1 MLIVADSPRL
11 GELVGMLGEPL
22 SAGVAT
28 VLVSSGGDDTI
39 ELFSQ
44 KAPHV
49 VVVTATLD
57 AGDTAALIGALRG
70 MLPRAEVGFV
80 LVGDDDGPVR
90 TVLDAGEM
98 APDRFVARPLT
109 TDAFRFAV
117 NSVLEAVLLIRSTA
131 EASRGTLV
139 PIAQAEDDARAA
151 RLARWDAMADSMV
164 DADAEDKEEERSEA
178 APLPPPLVIRPRRP
192 SEAPVSADEPWKPG
206 TTAALDHDSGT
217 EWPEAVP
224 PAAENP
230 ARRSWSEMG
239 PPTREPTLIIRDPDP
254 PASSPG
260 TLTSSPPPMNPFAGS
275 THPGAT
281 PPPRPPAP
289 SATRSG
295 HASPDA
301 PIAEGVPHVIG
312 ADYSGGTS
320 SGMRRDSSGPIA
332 LDSGRARSDSSAP
345 ITRPRSDSS
354 APITSS
360 GTQPD
365 RPRSDSQSGSQ
376 AGRARSDSQA
386 GDGGDWISRMPL
398 ADMLDP
404 NRPVRRSGDA
414 DDLLADLPDDLI
426 PSMKPGAVRSSSTVP
441 EARGVTT
448 EVPIPS
454 IGTVTN
460 TNAGGA
466 NTNAGEMPS
475 ASDLPGADV
484 PGGDAPG
491 GRDFARQLRAKMA
504 NMAQRLFQ
512 GGAGEAAQSRAVDIS
527 PKHDHHTEID
537 LASLGEEPALDRGV
551 TEIEA
556 RADRRS
562 DIRLPVPGSVSI
574 TSPGTWDTAVRERG
588 LPNQGEIVRGL
599 SDPAMLLAKMFAQ
612 ESTGR
617 VVFRREDVEKVVYFD
632 VGRPVFAASSVRRDR
647 MGELLVREGKI
658 TAAQYDR
665 CQTAVAES
673 GRRIGEI
680 LVDLGYLKRRELLP
694 AVRRHVEDIV
704 YSLFG
709 WDRGTYHIIPETAA
723 SVERI
728 RLSRHPAALILEG
741 VRRKWDR
748 ASLERLI
755 GSASTV
761 IEVPDREKL
770 GGIINLND
778 LAPEER
784 AALAAFDG
792 QSDLAAVART
802 ANVDVTD
809 ILPLAWGLCILGLA
823 SARRTDTEVHDE
835 SSALVGETDIAI
847 DRERVRARW
856 QLVSEADYFALL
868 GVRRDAT
875 GFEIR
880 RAYQAARRDFA
891 ADGFPNDL
899 RRELA
904 QELDDIAHVLDEA
917 FRVLRDDRLRL
928 TYLSNLIE

>member
-1 MLIVADSPRL
+1 
-11 GELVGMLGEPL
+11 
-22 SAGVAT
+22 
-28 VLVSSGGDDTI
+28 
-39 ELFSQ
+39 
-44 KAPHV
+44 
-49 VVVTATLD
+49 
-57 AGDTAALIGALRG
+57 
-70 MLPRAEVGFV
+70 
-80 LVGDDDGPVR
+80 
-90 TVLDAGEM
+90 
-98 APDRFVARPLT
+98 
-109 TDAFRFAV
+109 
-117 NSVLEAVLLIRSTA
+117 
-131 EASRGTLV
+131 
-139 PIAQAEDDARAA
+139 
-151 RLARWDAMADSMV
+151 
-164 DADAEDKEEERSEA
+164 
-178 APLPPPLVIRPRRP
+178 
-192 SEAPVSADEPWKPG
+192 
-206 TTAALDHDSGT
+206 
-217 EWPEAVP
+217 
-224 PAAENP
+224 
-230 ARRSWSEMG
+230 
-239 PPTREPTLIIRDPDP
+239 
-254 PASSPG
+254 
-260 TLTSSPPPMNPFAGS
+260 
-275 THPGAT
+275 
-281 PPPRPPAP
+281 
-289 SATRSG
+289 
-295 HASPDA
+295 
-301 PIAEGVPHVIG
+301 
-312 ADYSGGTS
+312 
-320 SGMRRDSSGPIA
+320 
-332 LDSGRARSDSSAP
+332 
-345 ITRPRSDSS
+345 
-354 APITSS
+354 
-360 GTQPD
+360 
-365 RPRSDSQSGSQ
+365 
-376 AGRARSDSQA
+376 
-386 GDGGDWISRMPL
+386 MPL

-404 NRPVRRSGDA
+404 SRPVRRSGDA

-426 PSMKPGAVRSSSTVP
+426 PSMKPGAMRSSGTVP
-441 EARGVTT
+441 EGGAAVTT
-448 EVPIPS
+448 EVPVLRS
-454 IGTVTN
+454 SGTVTN
-460 TNAGGA
+460 TKAPATNAPGTNASGTNANETNGTNAGGA

-484 PGGDAPG
+484 PGSDAPG

-512 GGAGEAAQSRAVDIS
+512 GGAGETASPRSVDIS

-537 LASLGEEPALDRGV
+537 LASLGEEPVLDRGV

-562 DIRLPVPGSVSI
+562 DIRLPVPAHVTAHV

-617 VVFRREDVEKVVYFD
+617 IVFRREDVEKVVFFD
-632 VGRPVFAASSVRRDR
+632 LGRPVFAASSVRRDR

-673 GRRIGEI
+673 GRRMGEI

-694 AVRRHVEDIV
+694 AVRRHVEDIL

-709 WDRGTYHIIPETAA
+709 WDRGTYHIINEPTA
-723 SVERI
+723 SGERI

-748 ASLERLI
+748 ASLERLV
-755 GSASTV
+755 GSSSTV

-792 QSDLAAVART
+792 HSDLAVVARA

-809 ILPLAWGLCILGLA
+809 ILPLAWGLCVLGLA
-823 SARRTDTEVHDE
+823 SARRMDTGVHEE